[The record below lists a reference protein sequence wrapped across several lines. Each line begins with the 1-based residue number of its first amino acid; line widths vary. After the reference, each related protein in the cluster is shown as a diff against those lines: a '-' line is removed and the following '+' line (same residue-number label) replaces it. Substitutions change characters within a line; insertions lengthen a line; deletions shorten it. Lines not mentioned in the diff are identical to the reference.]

1 MVESAA
7 PLNRALEP
15 QVPHS
20 ESEKMKAGQRA
31 LRAAFMGFFVDMFD
45 VYLPVVALGPAMSYF
60 QPATLSPALQSTLY
74 FIVFALSL
82 VGRPI
87 GATLFGHYGDR
98 FGRRK
103 ITLLSMGGFA
113 LVTLLIGLLPGYQTW
128 GIGSIG
134 LLAFLRL
141 VDGIFLGGEYTG
153 ANPLAMEYAP
163 KQSRGMWSA
172 IIQAGFPVAMAAM
185 SLITM
190 GLLRLFP
197 AEGINSPYVR
207 WGWRIP
213 FLLGALL
220 AGGVFAYYFRV
231 PESEVWV
238 SAEKSQSPLKELFRG
253 ENFRCLAQVFLVMSG
268 IWFTLNAITSILPGV
283 LLTIRHVSSVVVTD
297 AQIVANVILTAV
309 FILVGVIG
317 QKFGRRVILIAFGL
331 SACTLGPFLYFV
343 LIRSRIPEPDRSDRA
358 GNGGQ
363 SVRDAGL
370 GRAHCLHYR
379 TIPHLRASVRIRRRV
394 QRGDHHP
401 GVFVVLHARPGGTG
415 SALRIYRN
423 RDSCAGRFSIAG
435 GSFVR
440 SRDQTRRHL
449 AFPQGL
455 RPDGKITPPEA
466 GMAYSL
472 PSICGGRSN
481 PSRKPLTRQRPCEML
496 GSVKKAHEDR
506 AGICIA
512 AAGGDF
518 AQCWN
523 TV

>member
-1 MVESAA
+1 M
-7 PLNRALEP
+7 RMALEP

-20 ESEKMKAGQRA
+20 ESEKTKAGQRA

-45 VYLPVVALGPAMSYF
+45 VYLPIVALGPAMSYF

-82 VGRPI
+82 VGRPV

-134 LLAFLRL
+134 LLALLRL

-163 KQSRGMWSA
+163 KEARGLWSA

-185 SLITM
+185 SLITT

-213 FLLGALL
+213 FFLGALL

-231 PESEVWV
+231 PESEVWA
-238 SAEKSQSPLKELFRG
+238 SAEKSRSPLKELFRG
-253 ENFRCLAQVFLVMSG
+253 ENFRRLVQVFVVMSG

-283 LLTIRHVSSVVVTD
+283 LLTIRHVRSVVVTD
-297 AQIVANVILTAV
+297 AQIVANIVLTAV
-309 FILVGVIG
+309 FILVGVLG
-317 QKFGRRVILIAFGL
+317 QKFGRRAILIAFGL
-331 SACTLGPFLYFV
+331 AACTLGPFLYFV
-343 LIRSRIPEPDRSDRA
+343 LVKSRYQSPTEVMALVTGVNLCVTPVWAVLTAYITERFPT
-358 GNGGQ
+358 
-363 SVRDAGL
+363 SVRASGFGVGYSAATIIPAFSSFYMLGLKGL
-370 GRAHCLHYR
+370 GVPYAYTEIVILA
-379 TIPHLRASVRIRRRV
+379 L
-394 QRGDHHP
+394 
-401 GVFVVLHARPGGTG
+401 GGFLLLAG
-415 SALRIYRN
+415 AL
-423 RDSCAGRFSIAG
+423 SG
-435 GSFVR
+435 
-440 SRDQTRRHL
+440 
-449 AFPQGL
+449 
-455 RPDGKITPPEA
+455 PETKNVD
-466 GMAYSL
+466 
-472 PSICGGRSN
+472 I
-481 PSRKPLTRQRPCEML
+481 
-496 GSVKKAHEDR
+496 
-506 AGICIA
+506 
-512 AAGGDF
+512 
-518 AQCWN
+518 
-523 TV
+523 

>member
-1 MVESAA
+1 M
-7 PLNRALEP
+7 RMALEP
-15 QVPHS
+15 HVPHS
-20 ESEKMKAGQRA
+20 ESEKTKAGRRA

-45 VYLPVVALGPAMSYF
+45 VYLPIVALGPAMSYF

-82 VGRPI
+82 VGRPV

-163 KQSRGMWSA
+163 KEARGLWSA

-185 SLITM
+185 SLITT

-197 AEGINSPYVR
+197 AEGIDSPYVR

-213 FLLGALL
+213 FFLGALL

-231 PESEVWV
+231 PESEVWA

-253 ENFRCLAQVFLVMSG
+253 ENFRRLVQVFVVMSG

-283 LLTIRHVSSVVVTD
+283 LLTIRHVRSVVVTD
-297 AQIVANVILTAV
+297 AQIVANIVLTAV
-309 FILVGVIG
+309 FILVGVLG

-331 SACTLGPFLYFV
+331 AACTLGPFLYFV
-343 LIRSRIPEPDRSDRA
+343 L
-358 GNGGQ
+358 
-363 SVRDAGL
+363 
-370 GRAHCLHYR
+370 
-379 TIPHLRASVRIRRRV
+379 
-394 QRGDHHP
+394 
-401 GVFVVLHARPGGTG
+401 
-415 SALRIYRN
+415 
-423 RDSCAGRFSIAG
+423 
-435 GSFVR
+435 VR
-440 SRDQTRRHL
+440 SRYQSPTEVMALVTAVNLSVTPVWAVLTAYITERFPTSVRASGFGVGYSAATIVP
-449 AFPQGL
+449 AFSSFYMLGL
-455 RPDGKITPPEA
+455 RGLGVPYAYTEIVILALGGLLLLAGASAGPETKNVD
-466 GMAYSL
+466 
-472 PSICGGRSN
+472 I
-481 PSRKPLTRQRPCEML
+481 
-496 GSVKKAHEDR
+496 
-506 AGICIA
+506 
-512 AAGGDF
+512 
-518 AQCWN
+518 
-523 TV
+523 